1 MVNRQKIETNIAH
14 NVVCSL
20 APTDFNNHLIF
31 AIVDGEKNGFT
42 LTAVVKKKSHAVYQ

>member
-14 NVVCSL
+14 NVACSL
-20 APTDFNNHLIF
+20 APTDFNNLLIF